1 MLFITKLYHRTK
13 YLFNKKKRIENLQW
27 IVIGVRRRSRVRF
40 IPSIETTTK
49 TKDTAETETI
59 SPWSSKHSNNTRQYE
74 SSSSRPSYVLIV
86 IVGFRALEHLYLSES
101 FLKCCI
107 EFASLISHT
116 LVLSL
121 NMHRTNYSTTYYSW
135 FKIMKHYFS
144 LILKSY
150 SLSLSLWNHWTR
162 FSNHFFFYWI
172 LFSQSDSVN
181 LQNVQYTFK
190 QTRTEEWVWY
200 VDSTHSCVVC
210 EENARFRDEIVDE
223 RFNFLCFSVFE
234 DETSHLETQIQKIQE
249 KQGIF
254 ER

>member
-40 IPSIETTTK
+40 IPWIETTTK

-107 EFASLISHT
+107 EFASWISHT

-121 NMHRTNYSTTYYSW
+121 NIHRTNHSTTYYSW

-150 SLSLSLWNHWTR
+150 SLSLSLSLCEILVRDSQIIFFLLDPLLSIWLCQSPKCTVYVWTNKNGGMSMIR
-162 FSNHFFFYWI
+162 
-172 LFSQSDSVN
+172 
-181 LQNVQYTFK
+181 
-190 QTRTEEWVWY
+190 R
-200 VDSTHSCVVC
+200 
-210 EENARFRDEIVDE
+210 
-223 RFNFLCFSVFE
+223 
-234 DETSHLETQIQKIQE
+234 
-249 KQGIF
+249 
-254 ER
+254 

>member
-59 SPWSSKHSNNTRQYE
+59 SPWSSKHSNNTRQYD

-107 EFASLISHT
+107 EFASLISQT

-121 NMHRTNYSTTYYSW
+121 NMHRTNHSTTYYSW
-135 FKIMKHYFS
+135 FKIMKHYVS

-162 FSNHFFFYWI
+162 FSDHFFSI
-172 LFSQSDSVN
+172 GFSSLN
-181 LQNVQYTFK
+181 LTLSISKMYSIRLNK
-190 QTRTEEWVWY
+190 QERRNEYDTSIVRIRVLCVKKTRGSEM
-200 VDSTHSCVVC
+200 
-210 EENARFRDEIVDE
+210 
-223 RFNFLCFSVFE
+223 
-234 DETSHLETQIQKIQE
+234 K
-249 KQGIF
+249 
-254 ER
+254 